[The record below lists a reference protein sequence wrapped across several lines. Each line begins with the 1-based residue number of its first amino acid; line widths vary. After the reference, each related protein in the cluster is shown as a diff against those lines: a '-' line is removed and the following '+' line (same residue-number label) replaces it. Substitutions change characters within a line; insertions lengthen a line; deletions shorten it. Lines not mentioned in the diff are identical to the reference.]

1 MTNFVAIRDWYSD
14 KKAYCE
20 EKYGNTVGILD
31 WDPQNKTTSIMLM
44 ANGYGGYAEFK
55 VGVDGTYIDSNTKK
69 MYVDEQ
75 LLWST
80 FGEAIDPPVQ
90 VDLFSDTVAVAA
102 FLALTI
108 KAPAIISST
117 KKLIN
122 TYTASAFIA
131 AENGLSKNL
140 EQGINFTA
148 TTAKHMNDP
157 NRFVPVQTLIDAIK
171 NGVAKP
177 DPRGSSATMYT
188 INMFRKGVEYCLEVL
203 YDKASNTIY
212 HFEYYT
218 KK

>member
-1 MTNFVAIRDWYSD
+1 
-14 KKAYCE
+14 
-20 EKYGNTVGILD
+20 
-31 WDPQNKTTSIMLM
+31 MLM

-117 KKLIN
+117 KN
-122 TYTASAFIA
+122 
-131 AENGLSKNL
+131 
-140 EQGINFTA
+140 
-148 TTAKHMNDP
+148 
-157 NRFVPVQTLIDAIK
+157 
-171 NGVAKP
+171 
-177 DPRGSSATMYT
+177 
-188 INMFRKGVEYCLEVL
+188 
-203 YDKASNTIY
+203 
-212 HFEYYT
+212 
-218 KK
+218 